1 MSLTGTV
8 WVGEI
13 HSPPTN
19 TRNARTR
26 MAPTLV
32 WRVCLPYGWA
42 ADDPVGLKHAIG
54 PRLAQL
60 RRLRLR
66 PFAVQGV
73 TTPKVKNRTLRF
85 VEKTYRL

>member
-54 PRLAQL
+54 RGLLSYVA
-60 RRLRLR
+60 
-66 PFAVQGV
+66 
-73 TTPKVKNRTLRF
+73 F
-85 VEKTYRL
+85 VYVPSPYKASPHQK